1 MIRGLSFIIA
11 CILTV
16 LLAMIL
22 YPIAAIFWFIG
33 IVGDVVG
40 VISKWIFTHANRMI
54 QYLWADLRNGGNPD
68 TTFDN
73 RVDANNDTT
82 QN

>member
-22 YPIAAIFWFIG
+22 YPIAAIFWLIG
-33 IVGDVVG
+33 IIGDVVG
-40 VISKWIFTHANRMI
+40 VVSKWIFVHANRMI
-54 QYLWADLRNGGNPD
+54 HYLWADLRNNGNQD
-68 TTFDN
+68 AAFDN
-73 RVDANNDTT
+73 FVSEDDHNV

>member
-1 MIRGLSFIIA
+1 MTKNQHLGAIQNILGGINHDKRII
-11 CILTV
+11 
-16 LLAMIL
+16 
-22 YPIAAIFWFIG
+22 IG

-73 RVDANNDTT
+73 HVDADNDTT